1 MDSNV
6 RGFGLKRALELASQ
20 ATLPEAG
27 TSGEQFTLIDESTGF
42 RASCPRNASA
52 LASMVAKLKKGYA
65 PIRRAWTRK
74 SRAWADTSAH
84 RASSTY
90 KVWRKALS
98 DGQPAPYHLRRMTLA
113 QLQHDERVCR
123 DRVLAAPLTLCRSG
137 LLSQSGQP
145 TVDTHLLDDW
155 SILRAV
161 IDHKLGRP
169 LATEEDDAALQR
181 DAAQEQPLTGAVAP
195 AGLTS

>member
-1 MDSNV
+1 MGSNV

-20 ATLPEAG
+20 VTLPEA
-27 TSGEQFTLIDESTGF
+27 SYDNEQFTLIDEATGF

-74 SRAWADTSAH
+74 SRAWAGTSAH

-90 KVWRKALS
+90 KVWREALRE
-98 DGQPAPYHLRRMTLA
+98 GKPEPRHLRGMTLE

-123 DRVLAAPLTLCRSG
+123 DRVLAAPLIGHRSCI
-137 LLSQSGQP
+137 
-145 TVDTHLLDDW
+145 DTQLLDDW
-155 SILRAV
+155 SILRVV

-169 LATEEDDAALQR
+169 LATEETDDAALQR
-181 DAAQEQPLTGAVAP
+181 DAAQEQPQTGAVAP